1 MKNLILSGC
10 NGHMG
15 RVITQ
20 CVNERDDCSIIAGFD
35 IDKKSYD
42 VYPVYAAPAEFE
54 GKADAIIDFSH
65 PSALLPLLDYAV
77 KHSTPAVISTT
88 GLNDEMIAAIHEAA
102 KSIPVFFSANM
113 SIGVNLLCELAK
125 SAAAVLGKSFDIEII
140 EQHHNQKI
148 DAPSGTALMLADS
161 ISTALSE
168 PPRYTYDRHSQRKKR
183 EKNEIG
189 IHSVRGGTI
198 VGDHEIIFAGNDEV
212 ISLRH
217 TAQSKDIFAEGSIN
231 AALFLC
237 GKEPGL
243 YTMKDLVLAAQK

>member
-1 MKNLILSGC
+1 MKNLILNGC

-15 RVITQ
+15 RVITR
-20 CVNERDDCSIIAGFD
+20 CVNERSDCSIIAGFD
-35 IDKKSYD
+35 INDKSYD
-42 VYPVYAAPAEFE
+42 VYPVYTSPDEFE

-65 PSALLPLLDYAV
+65 PSALYPLLNYAV
-77 KHSTPAVISTT
+77 KNNIPAVISTT
-88 GLNDEMIAAIHEAA
+88 GLNEEMIHAVHQAS
-102 KSIPVFFSANM
+102 KDIPVFFSANM

-161 ISTALSE
+161 ISSVLEE
-168 PPRYTYDRHSQRKKR
+168 PARYMYDRHSQRKKR

-198 VGDHEIIFAGNDEV
+198 VGDHEIIFAGRDEV

-237 GKEPGL
+237 DKEPGL
-243 YTMKDLVLAAQK
+243 YNMKDLVLAAQK

>member
-1 MKNLILSGC
+1 MRNLILSGC

-15 RVITQ
+15 RVITR
-20 CVNERDDCSIIAGFD
+20 CVNERNDCSIIAGFD
-35 IDKKSYD
+35 INNKSYD
-42 VYPVYAAPAEFE
+42 VFPVYNSPKDFE

-65 PSALLPLLDYAV
+65 PSALLPLLDYAI
-77 KHSTPAVISTT
+77 KSNTPAVISTT
-88 GLNDEMIAAIHEAA
+88 GLSDELINAVHQAA
-102 KSIPVFFSANM
+102 KDIPVFFSANM

-161 ISTALSE
+161 ISSALEE
-168 PPRYTYDRHSQRKKR
+168 PPRYMYDRHSQRKKR

-198 VGDHEIIFAGNDEV
+198 VGDHEIIFAGRDEV
-212 ISLRH
+212 ISLQH

-243 YTMKDLVLAAQK
+243 YSMKELVLAAQK